1 MKFKEFA
8 IWPFMGLDLTPR
20 KSYRYR
26 LSLNAG
32 AIAQQRAEIDDQK
45 KKIDELTTLLEQEK
59 EYNKCSEE
67 VNRKLEA
74 EKKVMQDE
82 LKRLDGETKR
92 QYKAYK
98 ALADRQEE
106 TEKELDAALAAKK
119 SVEIDNA
126 ALQHDNAM
134 LQEKVEWQ
142 MRKIKKL
149 DQPRKKGRF
158 SKNHSEPSFAPDA
171 PSAEEI
177 AEAVAVVEEVAEAEV
192 EVVEPDTTGAPEPI
206 GEVMATAEVV
216 PEEA

>member
-8 IWPFMGLDLTPR
+8 IWPFMGLDFTPR

-67 VNRKLEA
+67 MNRMLEA

-98 ALADRQEE
+98 ALAERQEA
-106 TEKELDAALAAKK
+106 TEKELETALEAKK
-119 SVEIDNA
+119 FAEIENGVF
-126 ALQHDNAM
+126 LHDKAM

-149 DQPRKKGRF
+149 DQPRKKGR
-158 SKNHSEPSFAPDA
+158 SRRAIPSRALFPMRPARRRSPRLLRL
-171 PSAEEI
+171 SR
-177 AEAVAVVEEVAEAEV
+177 
-192 EVVEPDTTGAPEPI
+192 
-206 GEVMATAEVV
+206 
-216 PEEA
+216 

>member
-26 LSLNAG
+26 LSMNKK
-32 AIAQQRAEIDDQK
+32 AIEELRKQRDAANDTAVGWHNDYIAS
-45 KKIDELTTLLEQEK
+45 EK
-59 EYNKCSEE
+59 ANKD
-67 VNRKLEA
+67 LEA
-74 EKKVMQDE
+74 EIKALKDE
-82 LKRLDGETKR
+82 LKRLEAENKTLKDELKRLEAETKR

-106 TEKELDAALAAKK
+106 TEKELETVLAAKK
-119 SVEIDNA
+119 AVEI
-126 ALQHDNAM
+126 DNAM

-171 PSAEEI
+171 PGAEEI
-177 AEAVAVVEEVAEAEV
+177 AEAVAVVEEVAGIEV
-192 EVVEPDTTGAPEPI
+192 EGIEQDTTGAPDPI

-216 PEEA
+216 PEVV

>member
-26 LSLNAG
+26 LSLNKT
-32 AIAQQRAEIDDQK
+32 AILQLRKERDTAN
-45 KKIDELTTLLEQEK
+45 QEAMK
-59 EYNKCSEE
+59 YHNDYIASEKANKD
-67 VNRKLEA
+67 LEA
-74 EKKVMQDE
+74 ENKALKDE
-82 LKRLDGETKR
+82 LKRLEAETKR

-106 TEKELDAALAAKK
+106 TEKELETVLEAKK
-119 SVEIDNA
+119 AVEI
-126 ALQHDNAM
+126 DNAM

-192 EVVEPDTTGAPEPI
+192 EVIEPDTTGAPGPI
-206 GEVMATAEVV
+206 GEVMATAEVA

>member
-26 LSLNAG
+26 LSMNKK
-32 AIAQQRAEIDDQK
+32 AIEELRKQRDAANETAMGWHNDYIAS
-45 KKIDELTTLLEQEK
+45 EK
-59 EYNKCSEE
+59 ANKD
-67 VNRKLEA
+67 LEA
-74 EKKVMQDE
+74 ENKTLKYE
-82 LKRLDGETKR
+82 LRRLDAETKR

-106 TEKELDAALAAKK
+106 TEKELEAVLAAKK
-119 SVEIDNA
+119 AVEI
-126 ALQHDNAM
+126 DNAM

-192 EVVEPDTTGAPEPI
+192 EGIEQGTTGETDPI

-216 PEEA
+216 PEVV

>member
-26 LSLNAG
+26 LSLNRT
-32 AIAQQRAEIDDQK
+32 AILQLRKERDAANDTAVGWHNDYIAS
-45 KKIDELTTLLEQEK
+45 EK
-59 EYNKCSEE
+59 ANKD
-67 VNRKLEA
+67 LEA
-74 EKKVMQDE
+74 ENKALKDE
-82 LKRLDGETKR
+82 LKRLEAETKR

-106 TEKELDAALAAKK
+106 TEKELETVLEAKK
-119 SVEIDNA
+119 AVEI
-126 ALQHDNAM
+126 DNAM

-192 EVVEPDTTGAPEPI
+192 EVIEPDTTGVPEPI
-206 GEVMATAEVV
+206 GEVMATAEVA

>member
-26 LSLNAG
+26 LSMNKK
-32 AIAQQRAEIDDQK
+32 AIEELRKQRDAANDTAVGWHNDYIAS
-45 KKIDELTTLLEQEK
+45 EK
-59 EYNKCSEE
+59 ANKD
-67 VNRKLEA
+67 LEA
-74 EKKVMQDE
+74 ENKTLKDE
-82 LKRLDGETKR
+82 LKRLEAETKR

-106 TEKELDAALAAKK
+106 TEKELEAVLAAKK
-119 SVEIDNA
+119 AVEI
-126 ALQHDNAM
+126 DNAM

-171 PSAEEI
+171 PGAEEI

-192 EVVEPDTTGAPEPI
+192 EVIEPDTTGAPEPI
-206 GEVMATAEVV
+206 GEVMATAEVAT
-216 PEEA
+216 EEA

>member
-8 IWPFMGLDLTPR
+8 IWPFMGLDLTTR

-106 TEKELDAALAAKK
+106 TEKELETALEAKK
-119 SVEIDNA
+119 SVEI
-126 ALQHDNAM
+126 DNAM

-192 EVVEPDTTGAPEPI
+192 EVIEPDTTGAPEPI
-206 GEVMATAEVV
+206 GEVMATADVASEEV
-216 PEEA
+216 

>member
-26 LSLNAG
+26 LSLNKK
-32 AIAQQRAEIDDQK
+32 AIE
-45 KKIDELTTLLEQEK
+45 ELRKERDAANDTALGWHNDYIASEK
-59 EYNKCSEE
+59 ANKD
-67 VNRKLEA
+67 LEA
-74 EKKVMQDE
+74 ENKTLKDE
-82 LKRLDGETKR
+82 LKRLEAETKR

-98 ALADRQEE
+98 ALAERQEE
-106 TEKELDAALAAKK
+106 TEKELEAVLAAKK
-119 SVEIDNA
+119 AVEI
-126 ALQHDNAM
+126 DNAM

-177 AEAVAVVEEVAEAEV
+177 AEAVAVGEEVAEAEV
-192 EVVEPDTTGAPEPI
+192 EVIEPDTTGAPEPI
-206 GEVMATAEVV
+206 GEVMATAEVA

>member
-26 LSLNAG
+26 LSLNKT
-32 AIAQQRAEIDDQK
+32 AIGQLRKERDAAN
-45 KKIDELTTLLEQEK
+45 QEAMK
-59 EYNKCSEE
+59 YHNDYIASEKANKD
-67 VNRKLEA
+67 LEA
-74 EKKVMQDE
+74 ENKALKDE
-82 LKRLDGETKR
+82 LKRLEAETKR

-106 TEKELDAALAAKK
+106 TEKEPETVLEAKK
-119 SVEIDNA
+119 AVEI
-126 ALQHDNAM
+126 DNAM

-177 AEAVAVVEEVAEAEV
+177 AEVVC
-192 EVVEPDTTGAPEPI
+192 GCR
-206 GEVMATAEVV
+206 GGRGG
-216 PEEA
+216 

>member
-59 EYNKCSEE
+59 EYNKCSSS

-82 LKRLDGETKR
+82 LKRLDSETKR

-98 ALADRQEE
+98 ALAERQEE
-106 TEKELDAALAAKK
+106 TEKELETVLAAKK
-119 SVEIDNA
+119 AVEI
-126 ALQHDNAM
+126 DNAM

-158 SKNHSEPSFAPDA
+158 SKNHSEPSFAPDV

-192 EVVEPDTTGAPEPI
+192 EVIEPDTTGAPEPI

-216 PEEA
+216 PEVV